1 MNMDDFYPGNNKNNL
16 LTENN
21 QKNNLDFYPN
31 FNNNN

>member
-1 MNMDDFYPGNNKNNL
+1 MNMNDFYPGNNKINL

-21 QKNNLDFYPN
+21 QKNNLDFYPS